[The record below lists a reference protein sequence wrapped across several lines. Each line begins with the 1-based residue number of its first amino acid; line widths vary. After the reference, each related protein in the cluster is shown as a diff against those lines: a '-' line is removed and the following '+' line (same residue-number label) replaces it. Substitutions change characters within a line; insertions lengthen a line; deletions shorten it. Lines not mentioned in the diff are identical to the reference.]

1 LESKI
6 LKHHNDIEVCNVTH
20 SYSLNGESVEVLREI
35 NIGFK
40 KDSIT
45 SIIGANGVGK
55 TTLLNIIAG
64 FIEPDTGSVLIRGIS
79 PKEACRQ
86 KKIGFVS
93 HDHGLLPWM
102 NVFDNVLLPLTINS
116 KSNMHNA
123 DDDEIKVLQT
133 LELVGLIDW
142 RNYFPHQL
150 SMGLCQRVSLA
161 RALVLDDVILI
172 LDEPMANLD
181 ELTRE
186 KLRYDLL
193 EIFSLSPRTVIL
205 VTHNIVESI
214 ELSNSVI
221 VLSKHP
227 AEIVKSFEIN
237 SSYIDNL
244 KKGRLPISVEF
255 NNIVNNIRKLLDN
268 EKKS

>member
-1 LESKI
+1 LSK
-6 LKHHNDIEVCNVTH
+6 
-20 SYSLNGESVEVLREI
+20 
-35 NIGFK
+35 
-40 KDSIT
+40 
-45 SIIGANGVGK
+45 
-55 TTLLNIIAG
+55 
-64 FIEPDTGSVLIRGIS
+64 
-79 PKEACRQ
+79 
-86 KKIGFVS
+86 
-93 HDHGLLPWM
+93 
-102 NVFDNVLLPLTINS
+102 
-116 KSNMHNA
+116 
-123 DDDEIKVLQT
+123 
-133 LELVGLIDW
+133 
-142 RNYFPHQL
+142 
-150 SMGLCQRVSLA
+150 GLCQRVSLA

-193 EIFSLSPRTVIL
+193 EIFSLSPRTVIW

-214 ELSNSVI
+214 QLSNSVI
-221 VLSKHP
+221 VLSKNP

-237 SSYIDNL
+237 SSYINNL